1 MMCINLVCFDHV
13 VTVLQGIMY
22 IKKKISSILEYV
34 KKMWKRILFK
44 RRAPGN
50 VIASFVQRASIE
62 FRQLLIISSLRK

>member
-1 MMCINLVCFDHV
+1 MMYVNLVFFDHV
-13 VTVLQGIMY
+13 ATVLQSIIY
-22 IKKKISSILEYV
+22 IKKIPSILGRA
-34 KKMWKRILFK
+34 KKIWKGTLFK